1 MRLLNLLLRC
11 TATLALPLD
20 TSGPTH
26 PGPTLTL
33 APVLHLKSMITPRRN
48 TRVKGRQ
55 SSSLFDYSFS
65 TLWLTQVTL
74 GSQDLW
80 VEIDTGSSEFWVA
93 STGYTC
99 VADYDCEM
107 QSTYTPDDSFTQ
119 ILDQNCNSTYEDGSF
134 VNGILGYSPVVFAG
148 ISIPAQE
155 ICVAQQVRPIRVR
168 LMRFGIADLGLGEC
182 LWWKSILG
190 TCRPVV

>member
-1 MRLLNLLLRC
+1 MRLLNLLLWC
-11 TATLALPLD
+11 AVTMALPLD
-20 TSGPTH
+20 TSGPTRL
-26 PGPTLTL
+26 GTTRTL
-33 APVLHLKSMITPRRN
+33 APVQHLKSMTTPRRN

-55 SSSLFDYSFS
+55 SSSLFNYGLS

-99 VADYDCEM
+99 VADHDCDM
-107 QSTYTPDDSFTQ
+107 QSTYTPDDTFTQ
-119 ILDQNCNSTYEDGSF
+119 IPDQNCNSTYEDGTF
-134 VNGILGYSPVVFAG
+134 VNGILGYSPVIFAG

-155 ICVAQQVRPIRVR
+155 ICVAQQVRLI
-168 LMRFGIADLGLGEC
+168 
-182 LWWKSILG
+182 
-190 TCRPVV
+190 